1 MDVKLLVTM
10 GYDNDDL
17 WLCLGHCRP
26 PVCLYNYG
34 KLLHLREW
42 RTSLLFIWAKLFFN
56 KCLSGMYVRMR
67 NSKDSRAKTKR
78 HSHGMRMRVPM
89 RTHLLHKCNFLPN
102 VPFILS
108 FCPHTNI
115 RASVLRFSGPKT
127 GYVHVIDFIRRS
139 LGSRDCIHVR

>member
-1 MDVKLLVTM
+1 MIVDVNLLVTM
-10 GYDNDDL
+10 GYDKDDL

-56 KCLSGMYVRMR
+56 KCLSGTYVRMR

-78 HSHGMRMRVPM
+78 HSHGMRMRVHM

-102 VPFILS
+102 ISSEDYSGFLS
-108 FCPHTNI
+108 TYNHQSISSPIFRPQNWLC
-115 RASVLRFSGPKT
+115 S
-127 GYVHVIDFIRRS
+127 
-139 LGSRDCIHVR
+139 C